1 MLQLK
6 TLNWEKNT
14 LIQRRYANGGSVRGV
29 GLLAVL
35 VFDNIPCRE
44 AAPIPPSSRPAK
56 ELGGGCCAHSNRR
69 YFIMRG
75 RGPVWMC
82 AIRCTAREID
92 YNMYFAAV

>member
-6 TLNWEKNT
+6 NLKWEKNT

-44 AAPIPPSSRPAK
+44 AAPIPALPRNLEEAVAPIPTEGTLSCEDAV
-56 ELGGGCCAHSNRR
+56 LCGCAR
-69 YFIMRG
+69 YDVQQGKSTIT
-75 RGPVWMC
+75 
-82 AIRCTAREID
+82 CTLQPCSLL
-92 YNMYFAAV
+92 